1 MRVLLV
7 EPPKKIWELMGG
19 NCISPPLG
27 LAYLAAALEQEGIE
41 VDILD
46 CNASGVGWLGL
57 EDFIREAQPDVIG
70 TSAMTPFFHRAL
82 GAARAAKRAN
92 PNTVTVLGGPH
103 VTFTAEETLLE
114 HPEVDVVVRGEGER
128 TLVELVRRLEGQG
141 DLATVRGIAFR
152 RDGQVVQT
160 PQPPPLDVNAL
171 PLPAYHLL
179 PMHKYVFTVFGK
191 FTTILASR
199 GCPFRCTFCSEWRFW
214 GGRWRPRDPEAVVE
228 EMELLNRKY
237 GRQCFWFGDDCFNVD
252 GEHMRRICEGIL
264 RRGLDV
270 SWYYQGRAD
279 LVIKYKDLLP
289 LMRRAGNLMVQ
300 IGVESST
307 DEELSRFRKR
317 LTTDQVREAVELLRE
332 NDIVCQGLIIVGT
345 RDDDPRSIMHKVRY
359 AKRLDLDFP
368 IFTMYTPF
376 PGNEVYERARA
387 KGWLEVRDYSKY
399 DMAHAVMPTEHLT
412 RRQLI
417 SWYYWC
423 FSNYYLDPVKLAKG
437 LFSRN
442 EWKRKVW
449 RHMLAYIGKQIVR
462 SWF

>member
-46 CNASGVGWLGL
+46 CNASEIGWLGL
-57 EDFIREAQPDVIG
+57 EDFIGEARPDVVG
-70 TSAMTPFFHRAL
+70 ASAMTPFFHRAL
-82 GAARAAKRAN
+82 GVARAAKRAN
-92 PNTVTVLGGPH
+92 PDIVTVLGGPH

-128 TLVELVRRLEGQG
+128 ILVDLVRCLKGQG
-141 DLATVRGIAFR
+141 NLATVRGIAFR

-179 PMHKYVFTVFGK
+179 PMHRYVFTVFGK

-199 GCPFRCTFCSEWRFW
+199 GCPYRCTFCSEWRFW

-228 EMELLNRKY
+228 EMELLNQRY

-279 LVIKYKDLLP
+279 LVIKHKDLLP

-376 PGNEVYERARA
+376 PGNEVYERAKA
-387 KGWLEVRDYSKY
+387 EGWLEVRDYSKY

-442 EWKRKVW
+442 EWKRRIW
-449 RHMLAYIGKQIVR
+449 RHMLTYIGKQIVR